1 MQIALDSE
9 RIDRSNNDAFASYV
23 SRHTKPD
30 DDEFRRRRPLPT
42 IDQLSLES
50 KQIFHCLWDLGA
62 PKLDLNG
69 NPRAVTTMDNR
80 VDLQVVSVV
89 VVRYG
94 RIAGRRVNLEIV
106 QHEGFEEQAKGLR
119 IG

>member
-9 RIDRSNNDAFASYV
+9 RVDRSNNDAFASYV

-30 DDEFRRRRPLPT
+30 DDEFRRRRPPPPA

-62 PKLDLNG
+62 PELDLNG

-80 VDLQVVSVV
+80 LSLQSST
-89 VVRYG
+89 
-94 RIAGRRVNLEIV
+94 
-106 QHEGFEEQAKGLR
+106 
-119 IG
+119 

>member
-9 RIDRSNNDAFASYV
+9 RVDRSNNDAFASYV

-30 DDEFRRRRPLPT
+30 DDEFRRRRPLLA

-50 KQIFHCLWDLGA
+50 KQIFHCLWDFEA

-69 NPRAVTTMDNR
+69 SPRAVTTMDNR
-80 VDLQVVSVV
+80 LSLQSST
-89 VVRYG
+89 
-94 RIAGRRVNLEIV
+94 
-106 QHEGFEEQAKGLR
+106 
-119 IG
+119 

>member
-30 DDEFRRRRPLPT
+30 DDEFRRRWPLPA

-80 VDLQVVSVV
+80 VDLP
-89 VVRYG
+89 G
-94 RIAGRRVNLEIV
+94 RQRRGSEIRSHRWPPRNLEIV